1 MAHSSRRSSSTS
13 NSTPKAKAADLEA
26 QRENRKEADTTRTL
40 QLKRQRDFVVDG
52 AEAEWVVGGEKVV
65 IYV

>member
-1 MAHSSRRSSSTS
+1 MAHSSRSPSSTS
-13 NSTPKAKAADLEA
+13 NSTPKGKAADLEE
-26 QRENRKEADTTRTL
+26 QRENRKEAETTRTL
-40 QLKRQRDFVVDG
+40 QLKRQRDFEVDR